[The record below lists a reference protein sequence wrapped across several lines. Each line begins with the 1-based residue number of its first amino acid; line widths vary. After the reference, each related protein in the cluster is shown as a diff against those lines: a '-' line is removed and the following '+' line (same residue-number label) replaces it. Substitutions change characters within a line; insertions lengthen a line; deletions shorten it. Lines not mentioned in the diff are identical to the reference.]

1 MNFLS
6 LFVLIP
12 LVMLVGLWLAR
23 DVKGVRGVMVA
34 GSTALLLLAVY
45 LTITFLGDRAA
56 GATDEMLYTAS
67 FNWIEPL
74 HIKYSVGVDGIS
86 VAMLLLSAVIVF
98 TGTFAS
104 WQLKPLTKE
113 YFLWFTLL
121 SLGVFGFFIS
131 VDMFAMF
138 MFYEVALIPMY
149 LLIGVWGSGKKEYAA
164 MKLTLMLM
172 GGSAFLMCGIFG
184 IFYGA
189 GGNTMNIVEI
199 ANHTGGAHAID
210 FTQQCIWFPLTF
222 IGFGVLGALF
232 PFHTW
237 SPDGHA
243 SAPTAVSM
251 LHAGVLMKLGG
262 YGCFRIA
269 MYLMPDAANEL
280 GWIFLILTGISVVYG
295 ALSACVQTDLK
306 YINAYSSVSH
316 CGLVLFAILMLNE
329 TSCTGAV
336 LQMLSHGLMT
346 ALFFALIGMI
356 YGRTHT
362 RDIRELNGLMRIMPF
377 LSVGYIV
384 AGLANLGLPGFS
396 GFIAEMTIFVGSFQ
410 NADTFHRVLTIAACT
425 SIVVTA
431 VYILRVVGKILY
443 GTCTNEH
450 HLALTDAT
458 WDERFSVICLIL
470 AVAGLGMAPFW
481 VSDMISTGVAPI
493 IDHIHS
499 ASVTISGCNP
509 FL

>member
-1 MNFLS
+1 MSILTV
-6 LFVLIP
+6 FVIIP
-12 LVMLVGLWLAR
+12 ALMLLGLWLA
-23 DVKGVRGVMVA
+23 KNLNQVRGVMVA
-34 GSTALLLLAVY
+34 GASCLLALSIW
-45 LTITFLGDRAA
+45 LTIYFIQERAA
-56 GATDEMLYTAS
+56 GNTAEMLLTYS
-67 FNWIEPL
+67 VPWFKPL
-74 HIKYSVGVDGIS
+74 NIAYSVGVDGIS
-86 VAMLLLSAVIVF
+86 VVMLLLSSIIVF

-121 SLGVFGFFIS
+121 STGVFGFFIS
-131 VDMFAMF
+131 TDLFTMF

-149 LLIGVWGSGKKEYAA
+149 LLIGVWGSGHKEYSA

-172 GGSAFLMCGIFG
+172 GGSALLILGLLGIYYFNG
-184 IFYGA
+184 IYS
-189 GGNTMNIVEI
+189 GNYTFE
-199 ANHTGGAHAID
+199 
-210 FTQQCIWFPLTF
+210 FPF
-222 IGFGVLGALF
+222 IFSGFGVLGALF

-262 YGCFRIA
+262 YGCFRVA
-269 MYLMPDAANEL
+269 MYLLPEAAQDL
-280 GWIFLILTGISVVYG
+280 SWIFLILTTISVVYG
-295 ALSACVQTDLK
+295 AFSACVQTDLK

-316 CGLVLFAILMLNE
+316 CGLVLFALLMMSQ
-329 TSCTGAV
+329 TAVTGAV

-362 RDIRELNGLMRIMPF
+362 RDIRELAGLMKIMPF
-377 LSVGYIV
+377 LAVGYVI

-396 GFIAEMTIFVGSFQ
+396 GFIAEMTIFVGAFGANPVSGDPNTSFRMV
-410 NADTFHRVLTIAACT
+410 ATIIACT

-443 GTCTNEH
+443 GEVENKHFLE
-450 HLALTDAT
+450 LTDAT
-458 WDERFSVICLIL
+458 WDERVAVICLIFC
-470 AVAGLGMAPFW
+470 VAGLGSFPFW
-481 VSDMISTGVAPI
+481 VSDMISPAAGTILKSIGVM
-493 IDHIHS
+493 
-499 ASVTISGCNP
+499 
-509 FL
+509 

>member
-172 GGSAFLMCGIFG
+172 GGSAFLMCGILG

-499 ASVTISGCNP
+499 ASVTVSGCNP

>member
-12 LVMLVGLWLAR
+12 LLMLLGLWLAKGI
-23 DVKGVRGVMVA
+23 KGVRTVMVV
-34 GSTALLLLAVY
+34 GSSALLLLAAY
-45 LTITFLGDRAA
+45 LTVIYLADRAA
-56 GATDEMLYTAS
+56 GATGEMLYTAS
-67 FNWIEPL
+67 FEWFKPL

-86 VAMLLLSAVIVF
+86 VAMLLLSAIIVF

-104 WQLKPLTKE
+104 WRLQPLTKE

-121 SLGVFGFFIS
+121 STGVFGFFIT
-131 VDMFAMF
+131 VDMFTMF
-138 MFYEVALIPMY
+138 MFYEIALIPMY
-149 LLIGVWGSGKKEYAA
+149 LLIGVWGSGPKEYAA

-189 GGNTMNIVEI
+189 GGQTMNIIDI
-199 ANHTGGAHAID
+199 ANHTNGAHAIELG
-210 FTQQCIWFPLTF
+210 QQYIWFPLTF
-222 IGFGVLGALF
+222 MGFGVLGALF

-251 LHAGVLMKLGG
+251 LHAAVLMKLGG

-269 MYLMPDAANEL
+269 MYLMPEAANEL

-295 ALSACVQTDLK
+295 AFSACVQTDLK

-316 CGLVLFAILMLNE
+316 CGLVLFALLMINQ
-329 TSCTGAV
+329 TACTGAV

-377 LSVGYIV
+377 LSVCYVI
-384 AGLANLGLPGFS
+384 AGLANLGLPGLS

-410 NADTFHRVLTIAACT
+410 NVDTFHRVLTIAACT
-425 SIVVTA
+425 SIVITA
-431 VYILRVVGKILY
+431 VYILRLVGKILY

-450 HLALTDAT
+450 HLKLTDAT
-458 WDERFSVICLIL
+458 WEERLSVICLIA
-470 AVAGLGMAPFW
+470 AVAGLGLAPFW
-481 VSDMISTGVAPI
+481 VSNMISGSVGTIVNHIGHVA
-493 IDHIHS
+493 S
-499 ASVTISGCNP
+499 TCNP